1 MVYIFVFQV
10 YFLRDPEIDY
20 SLGGVA
26 GALDIPGLNKVGY
39 RTHTRERGPW
49 ALGPGHS
56 KGEHS
61 WVLSLRKIYP
71 CPANE

>member
-1 MVYIFVFQV
+1 MVYFFVFQV

-39 RTHTRERGPW
+39 PDKRRG
-49 ALGPGHS
+49 ALDVPGRSIADHC
-56 KGEHS
+56 
-61 WVLSLRKIYP
+61 R
-71 CPANE
+71 